1 MALFKRVSQ
10 SGESDTKKEGFLRK
24 KEEELGDRE
33 INLRSRERNLEE
45 QVAKFQT
52 IIQSKEDIERSK
64 EKTLDRIALLK
75 KEEHNVLE
83 KLAERKEQLK
93 SVRLDIDAQLKKFE
107 TNEKKFLERID
118 ELHRLEKDLLEK
130 EQLLGLKE
138 KVLKDKEAEIVKRE
152 KSASYLEEKSEKLAK
167 EWGGKVTLVKEQLDK
182 LAGVKSDI
190 EAKVRDRQKE
200 LSRLEGVLKN
210 KGMILSELN
219 RQRRELNKERE
230 TSAQKS
236 HNLHT
241 LEKALRKQEKKLN
254 KRLARA
260 DSQIAGSKCEL
271 ERVLMLEKEAEKR
284 IYNKRSLLKEIARE
298 HARHEKLLASAK
310 EQEHGIEAKE
320 RALLKHKGELDQQSA
335 LLSEKASLL
344 KKKEHGLEKREEEIK
359 HTALYMRAKAEQEAT
374 KLKEGAKKDI
384 LAKKSEFEKEFRERK
399 NKLEEDFA
407 SRKLKLEKELGM
419 KSASVKHLESDVRKE
434 AALLSVEKAEVK
446 KVQDVLKNY
455 TDKIVYFNKIKEDA
469 VRGQAKLAAMT
480 ASLVK
485 ERSGLSAEKAGLKK
499 LEKKIKLQERELRRN
514 KVAWLG
520 REDQIQKSREE
531 LGAILKNL
539 RTAVEDKKAELRN
552 MREMG
557 KSKVELL
564 AGNKAFIREELKKLV
579 TLKDKDLAIMH
590 EKEAELL
597 QTVEKMEQERQK
609 LLGEEKKIVDKSSF
623 YEAALSRFNKE
634 KKGLEKKHQDITAKE
649 KELQKERLGLQKEG
663 ELARTERQR
672 LAEQRERLKKAA
684 SAKRDFLELEKQ
696 HGLLEKE
703 IEKERTELKALA
715 SGVAGRERALREAPA
730 AEEGF
735 EEPAPKPQKQELKT
749 SPIAEFESLMR
760 AAKEA
765 LSTGNL
771 NEATRLAV
779 ELELICERI
788 KDVERRYDVEELK
801 TNIKL
806 ASLR

>member
-10 SGESDTKKEGFLRK
+10 SGESDTKKEAFLRK
-24 KEEELGDRE
+24 REEELKDRE

-64 EKTLDRIALLK
+64 EKILDRIALLK

-107 TNEKKFLERID
+107 TNEKGFLERID

-138 KVLKDKEAEIVKRE
+138 KVLKDKEAEIVRRE
-152 KSASYLEEKSEKLAK
+152 KAASYLEEKSEKLAK

-182 LAGVKSDI
+182 LAGVKSGVEDR
-190 EAKVRDRQKE
+190 VRDRQKE

-210 KGMILSELN
+210 KGMILSELK

-236 HNLHT
+236 HHLHV
-241 LEKALRKQEKKLN
+241 LEKALRKQEKKLD
-254 KRLARA
+254 KRLAGA
-260 DSQIAGSKCEL
+260 DRQIAGSKCEL
-271 ERVLMLEKEAEKR
+271 ERILMLEKEAEKR
-284 IYNKRSLLKEIARE
+284 IYDKRSLLKEIAGE

-310 EQEHGIEAKE
+310 EQEHVIEAKQK
-320 RALLKHKGELDQQSA
+320 ALFKHEGELDKQAA
-335 LLSEKASLL
+335 LLSEKSGLL
-344 KKKEHGLEKREEEIK
+344 KKKERELEKCDEEVK
-359 HTALYMRAKAEQEAT
+359 QNALYMRAKAEQESA

-384 LAKKSEFEKEFRERK
+384 LAKKSEFEKGFRERK
-399 NKLEEDFA
+399 SALEHELA
-407 SRKLKLEKELGM
+407 SRKLKLEKEFGM
-419 KSASVKHLESDVRKE
+419 KSSSIKSLEQDIRKE

-446 KVQDVLKNY
+446 KAQDILKNY
-455 TDKIVYFNKIKEDA
+455 TDKIVYFNKIREDA
-469 VRGQAKLAAMT
+469 VRGQAKLSAMAHDLAKQRT
-480 ASLVK
+480 
-485 ERSGLSAEKAGLKK
+485 GLSAEKAALKK

-539 RTAVEDKKAELRN
+539 RTAVEDKKAELLN
-552 MREMG
+552 MREMS
-557 KSKVELL
+557 KSKIQLL
-564 AGNKAFIREELKKLV
+564 AENKSFVREELKKLAA
-579 TLKDKDLAIMH
+579 LKDKDLAIMR

-597 QTVEKMEQERQK
+597 QTVEKMERERQK

-623 YEAALSRFNKE
+623 YEAALSRFNNE
-634 KKGLEKKHQDITAKE
+634 KKGLEKKHRDIVAKE
-649 KELQKERLGLQKEG
+649 KELQKGRLELQKER
-663 ELARTERQR
+663 ELARAERQG
-672 LAEQRERLKKAA
+672 LAEQRERLKKAVNV
-684 SAKRDFLELEKQ
+684 KKGFLELERQ
-696 HGLLEKE
+696 HDLLEKE
-703 IEKERTELKALA
+703 IEKERAELKAL
-715 SGVAGRERALREAPA
+715 SLKVAGKEKALRGAPA
-730 AEEGF
+730 EEVF

-749 SPIAEFESLMR
+749 SPIAEFDSLMN

-765 LSTGNL
+765 LGSGNL

-779 ELELICERI
+779 ELELICGRI
-788 KDVERRYDVEELK
+788 KDVERSYDVEELK
-801 TNIKL
+801 INIKL